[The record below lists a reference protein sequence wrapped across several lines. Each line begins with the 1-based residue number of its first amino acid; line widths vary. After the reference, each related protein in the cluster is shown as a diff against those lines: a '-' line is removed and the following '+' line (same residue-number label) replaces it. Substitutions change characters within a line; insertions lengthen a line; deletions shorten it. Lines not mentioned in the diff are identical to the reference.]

1 MKRMALVEV
10 KNLSF
15 CYPNGYQAVDDVSFT
30 IEAGENIAIVGQNGA
45 GKTTTV
51 KMLNGLTKPG
61 SGDVLINGEST
72 KNYTTAQM
80 ARRVGYVFQTPDDQI
95 CNATVYKE
103 IEYGLKKMKVDMGEC
118 ERRIKDAAELTGMTK
133 YLETNP
139 YDLPLSM
146 RKFVTIAS
154 VIASNCDVMIFD
166 EPTAGQDL
174 DGLKIL
180 SDLNRVLT
188 ARGKAIVTITH
199 DMEFVADNYDRVI
212 VMCQKKIIADGRTK
226 DVFFQKDIMEKA
238 MLKQPALVR
247 IATGI
252 GMQENTLDVKMAAA
266 YIRQNL
272 R

>member
-1 MKRMALVEV
+1 MALVEV
-10 KNLSF
+10 KNISF
-15 CYPNGYQAVDDVSFT
+15 SYSNGYQAVDDVSFS

-51 KMLNGLTKPG
+51 KMLNGLTKPS

-72 KNYTTAQM
+72 KKYTTAQM
-80 ARRVGYVFQTPDDQI
+80 ARKVGYVFQNPDDQI
-95 CNATVYKE
+95 FNSTVYKE
-103 IEYGLKKMKVDMGEC
+103 IEYGLKKMKVDMEEC
-118 ERRIKDAAELTGMTK
+118 DRRIKDAAELTGMTQ

-174 DGLKIL
+174 DGLNLL
-180 SDLNRVLT
+180 SELNRTLT
-188 ARGKAIVTITH
+188 GRGKAIVTITH
-199 DMEFVADNYDRVI
+199 DMEFVADNYERII
-212 VMCQKKIIADGRTK
+212 VMCQKKVIADGRTE

-238 MLKQPALVR
+238 MLKQPAVVR

-252 GMQENTLDVKMAAA
+252 GMTENTLDVKKIAA
-266 YIRQNL
+266 YIKSHQIAN
-272 R
+272 

>member
-80 ARRVGYVFQTPDDQI
+80 ARRVGYVFQNPDDQI
-95 CNATVYKE
+95 FNATVYKE

-118 ERRIKDAAELTGMTK
+118 ERRIKDAAELTVWIALTTM
-133 YLETNP
+133 P
-139 YDLPLSM
+139 RRRS
-146 RKFVTIAS
+146 RKSLQREI
-154 VIASNCDVMIFD
+154 
-166 EPTAGQDL
+166 
-174 DGLKIL
+174 
-180 SDLNRVLT
+180 
-188 ARGKAIVTITH
+188 
-199 DMEFVADNYDRVI
+199 
-212 VMCQKKIIADGRTK
+212 
-226 DVFFQKDIMEKA
+226 
-238 MLKQPALVR
+238 
-247 IATGI
+247 
-252 GMQENTLDVKMAAA
+252 
-266 YIRQNL
+266 
-272 R
+272 

>member
-80 ARRVGYVFQTPDDQI
+80 ARRVGYVFQNPEDQI
-95 CNATVYKE
+95 FNATVYKE
-103 IEYGLKKMKVDMGEC
+103 IEYGLKKMKVDMGAC